1 MWDGWPAERQQQ
13 NRDRDAK
20 LFAAGS
26 SAPSVPSS
34 GTCQVS
40 VIDDSHDKTDGNV
53 VVMFSVV
60 LQYLVYDEI
69 WDTFWSAV
77 FVLFSP
83 TISL

>member
-26 SAPSVPSS
+26 SAPSAPSS

-69 WDTFWSAV
+69 
-77 FVLFSP
+77 
-83 TISL
+83 